1 MLEFEIVKLE
11 DNKEYV
17 ILATIE
23 YNKTKYIL
31 LLNIFLIFKFFFH
44 YFLYFSSFKKKFIN
58 LTEINFL

>member
-31 LLNIFLIFKFFFH
+31 LLNIFLILLKTIMKIGIIILLKLFFH
-44 YFLYFSSFKKKFIN
+44 IKNALI
-58 LTEINFL
+58 I